1 MASSSGCAIKRHIR
15 LFSSWGKDRANGDE
29 LVEDRDQKMMRA
41 DTTRPIEKMDEESDI
56 LLVSN

>member
-1 MASSSGCAIKRHIR
+1 M
-15 LFSSWGKDRANGDE
+15 FSSWGKDRANGDE